1 MAAKQAQRQ
10 GSSRLGGARADFVGS
25 LGRKLRDLLAALGK
39 VREAPEDL
47 AKREELR
54 RKLHALGTGAK
65 MMKFDAMDRAIAEAL
80 GTLDKTGI
88 DEAMDPV
95 DLARIEQV
103 LEDLPALAWGESP
116 SRAASEEPP
125 KVVSTPNWTA
135 LVVGPPVIA
144 EALLEEAEG
153 RPSFGCDSTP
163 SAQAAFDLA
172 IQLAPDLVLL
182 DADIDDAEELVEA
195 LLDDKRTEGTPIV
208 VLGSFLEPAE
218 AARYVAMGVT
228 KTVAKPT
235 SRDALRTICER
246 TLERSPTA
254 RIEPEVR
261 GRGAE
266 GATSDT
272 PPPSSETRT
281 RAVPAAEVPAERG
294 GAATSDVRL
303 QGRRVVVADDDPS
316 VVWFLADT
324 LKAAGCNVVEAFDG
338 EQALEA
344 AYRTNPELVIADI
357 LMPKVDGMALCRIFR
372 KDVGLRDV
380 PVILLSW
387 KEDLLQRTRELGAG
401 AAGYLRKETDARAV
415 LARVREALRAR
426 SLVEA
431 RLREDGEV
439 RGRLDGVSVRTLLD
453 IVCATR
459 PEARVAVR
467 DASFLYEVEV
477 RDGAPQRATRTA
489 GDGSLVRG
497 TRVLAAMLGVGAGRF
512 TVTPS
517 SSALDAELDGNL
529 AAQLAKPLARA
540 RASTM
545 LLSGPA
551 MKNVDRVIFD
561 EEALDDYLRAT
572 PESARDLVRRL
583 ARGEAPR
590 ALVFEGA
597 CDVGLLEDIM
607 CDLAARGLVA
617 GIEGFVE
624 QDLLGPEVARL
635 MACSDNRA
643 AFAPKTA
650 TPAPAPQETCSP
662 DPGDVCESPSPPA
675 QAQLEDAVMREIAQ
689 RSPTPIP
696 LSLPADFSPVGIA
709 EALAKSPTPIEGT
722 PAFDQILALAEPT
735 IVDDT
740 CYAPVEPS
748 IPIPIDEASQAID
761 LLVKAPDP
769 ERNAKTPL
777 TSVKAAEPKPDARS
791 TQGAGRKAWPMIAF
805 IAATA
810 LVTWV
815 VMRHGA
821 EQAPAKAAESAPPPP
836 AAETVPKADDAP
848 DVSLPPGQGL
858 LEIAAP
864 ADAPIVV
871 DGTERGHGV
880 ASVAVPAGAHE
891 VRIKS
896 SAGEDGR
903 SVDVRAGK
911 IARVKF

>member
-1 MAAKQAQRQ
+1 MQAEQAQKQ

-39 VREAPEDL
+39 VREEPLDL
-47 AKREELR
+47 ARREELR
-54 RKLHALGTGAK
+54 RKLHALGTSAK
-65 MMKFDAMDRAIAEAL
+65 LMKFDAMDRAIAEAL

-95 DLARIEQV
+95 DLAKIEQV

-116 SRAASEEPP
+116 SRLQSEEPP
-125 KVVSTPNWTA
+125 KVVSTPTWTA

-144 EALLEEAEG
+144 EALLEDGEG
-153 RPSFGCDSTP
+153 RPTFGCDSTP

-172 IQLAPDLVLL
+172 IQLGPDLVLV
-182 DADIDDAEELVEA
+182 DADIDDAGELVEA
-195 LLDDKRTEGTPIV
+195 LLDDKRTESTPIV
-208 VLGSFLEPAE
+208 VLGSFLEPGDAE
-218 AARYVAMGVT
+218 HFVAMGVA

-235 SRDALRTICER
+235 SRDALRTICEK
-246 TLERSPTA
+246 TLEKAPL
-254 RIEPEVR
+254 PEIH
-261 GRGAE
+261 
-266 GATSDT
+266 T
-272 PPPSSETRT
+272 PPPSSETRM
-281 RAVPAAEVPAERG
+281 RGAEVPAERG
-294 GAATSDVRL
+294 GREGGPMNAGDVRL
-303 QGRRVVVADDDPS
+303 QGRRIVVADDDPS

-324 LKAAGCNVVEAFDG
+324 LKAAGCNVAEAFDG
-338 EQALEA
+338 EQALDA

-357 LMPKVDGMALCRIFR
+357 LMPKIDGMALCRAFR
-372 KDVGLRDV
+372 KDVALRDV

-453 IVCATR
+453 IVCSTR

-477 RDGAPQRATRTA
+477 RDGAPLRATRTA

-517 SSALDAELDGNL
+517 SSTVDAELDGNL

-551 MKNVDRVIFD
+551 MKNVDRVLFD
-561 EEALDDYLRAT
+561 EDALDEYLRAT
-572 PESARDLVRRL
+572 PETARDIVRRL
-583 ARGEAPR
+583 SRGEAPR
-590 ALVFEGA
+590 ALVLEGA

-607 CDLAARGLVA
+607 CDLAARGFVV
-617 GIEGFVE
+617 GVEGFVE
-624 QDLLGPEVARL
+624 QDLLGPEIARL
-635 MACSDNRA
+635 MQCSDNRA

-650 TPAPAPQETCSP
+650 TPAPEQAAQATCSP

-675 QAQLEDAVMREIAQ
+675 PMDDAVMRELAQ

-696 LSLPADFSPVGIA
+696 LSLPADFSPVGVA
-709 EALAKSPTPIEGT
+709 EALAKSPEPREIEGT
-722 PAFDQILALAEPT
+722 PTYDQIVALAEPT

-740 CYAPVEPS
+740 CYGAIDPS
-748 IPIPIDEASQAID
+748 IPIHEASQAID
-761 LLVKAPDP
+761 LVVAKAPDP

-777 TSVKAAEPKPDARS
+777 TSVRASEPKAEPTARN
-791 TQGAGRKAWPMIAF
+791 AGRKAWPMVAF

-815 VMRHGA
+815 VMRHSA
-821 EQAPAKAAESAPPPP
+821 EQAPKAPEAAPP
-836 AAETVPKADDAP
+836 AAVETVPQRAESDTP
-848 DVSLPPGQGL
+848 EVSLPPGQGL

-871 DGTERGHGV
+871 DGTERGRGV
-880 ASVAVPAGAHE
+880 ASVQVSAGAHE